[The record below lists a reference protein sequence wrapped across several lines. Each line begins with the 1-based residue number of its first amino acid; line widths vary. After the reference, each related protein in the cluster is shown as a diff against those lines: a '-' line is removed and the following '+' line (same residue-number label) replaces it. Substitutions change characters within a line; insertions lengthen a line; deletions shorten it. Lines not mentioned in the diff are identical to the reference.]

1 MIQKSILFICIFFFG
16 LGTGYFVFSTNHI
29 KTKAKVTECPLNTSF
44 ENLSNELNDY
54 TRLSSASE
62 KLRKAEEI
70 LGKVMVLFLA
80 NVALKF
86 EPEVEEYFLEVN
98 SNQKSRTNLGEKD
111 QGNENGKIIIQPE
124 EKVNQIQ
131 NDLYVQQELDTRLI
145 PRELEGKVEGLR
157 SRVLKS
163 PQSEFFKAKKIETH
177 LEYSDLA
184 GDFSGH
190 LFYYFGKRKGQTIDM
205 KFSSHLEEIDGKL
218 QGDYLLI
225 LSERG
230 EIFSRNAGS
239 GNNRQIKKATSK
251 KEFFLEVSP
260 SSFIQV
266 FTMSSGD
273 LIGNFYEDNQ
283 FLGQFRLTRDN

>member
-1 MIQKSILFICIFFFG
+1 MIQKFIFIIIVFLIG
-16 LGTGYFVFSTNHI
+16 LGSGYFISSTN
-29 KTKAKVTECPLNTSF
+29 KPAPQVKVAECPLNTSF

-54 TRLSSASE
+54 TKLLSASE

-70 LGKVMVLFLA
+70 LGKVMILFLA

-86 EPEVEEYFLEVN
+86 EPEVEQYFLN
-98 SNQKSRTNLGEKD
+98 DKSHQSPKTNLDEKD
-111 QGNENGKIIIQPE
+111 SRGENVNITIQPVG
-124 EKVNQIQ
+124 KVIQ
-131 NDLYVQQELDTRLI
+131 LQKDPYTQQEFDARLI
-145 PRELEGKVEGLR
+145 PRELEGKVEGLKI
-157 SRVLKS
+157 RVLKS
-163 PQSEFFKAKKIETH
+163 PQSEFFKAKKIETR
-177 LEYSDLA
+177 LEYSDLS
-184 GDFSGH
+184 GDFTGH

-205 KFSSHLEEIDGKL
+205 KFSSHLEEVDGKL

-230 EIFSRNAGS
+230 EIYNRNAGS

-251 KEFFLEVSP
+251 NEFYLEVSP

-266 FTMSSGD
+266 FTVSSGD